1 MVKRTLESKT
11 LVPGGGACE
20 AALSI
25 YLETFA
31 TSLGSREQLA
41 IAEYAKS
48 LLVIP
53 KTLAVN
59 AGKGW
64 WGGPT
69 ERYGSTER
77 YRAKTK
83 GACIVR
89 GRIKRYGLTNWF

>member
-1 MVKRTLESKT
+1 M
-11 LVPGGGACE
+11 PGGGACE

-59 AGKGW
+59 AGKKRIAH
-64 WGGPT
+64 
-69 ERYGSTER
+69 ERCLRQTLGLR
-77 YRAKTK
+77 
-83 GACIVR
+83 R
-89 GRIKRYGLTNWF
+89 GQQ